1 MIQKKQLEVQRQM
14 EAEKLKRQQEQLANE
29 IAQMKREKEQETIFA
44 EAEKQRIQQLK
55 NEVQTR
61 GLKNQL
67 DRNDWLQK
75 CEQEEYKE
83 RKRREAQEFDDERA
97 DKKVRVSK
105 GYQSEESNNLW
116 NKEQVSRRETFERKM
131 HAAAVLD
138 NFRNERVSAQDTS
151 DILRS
156 LFTDTPRNGGEE
168 HKKKKK
174 HAPEIEKC
182 ENDDAEKEAEE
193 DVFDPFADGEN
204 N

>member
-1 MIQKKQLEVQRQM
+1 MIQKKQLEVQRQI

-29 IAQMKREKEQETIFA
+29 IAQMEREKEQQTIFA

-105 GYQSEESNNLW
+105 
-116 NKEQVSRRETFERKM
+116 RRI
-131 HAAAVLD
+131 
-138 NFRNERVSAQDTS
+138 Q
-151 DILRS
+151 
-156 LFTDTPRNGGEE
+156 
-168 HKKKKK
+168 
-174 HAPEIEKC
+174 
-182 ENDDAEKEAEE
+182 
-193 DVFDPFADGEN
+193 
-204 N
+204 